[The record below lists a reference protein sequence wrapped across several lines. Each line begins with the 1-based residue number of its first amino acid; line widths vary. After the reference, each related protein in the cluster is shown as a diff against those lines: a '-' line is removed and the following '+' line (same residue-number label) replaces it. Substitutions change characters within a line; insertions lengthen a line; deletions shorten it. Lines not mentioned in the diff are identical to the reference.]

1 VNLFWR
7 RNDCMARCL
16 CAVVALVSASPARA
30 QITAAGCGSPPGPC
44 ASWLEQTIQYAEQAA
59 QLIQETTTAEQE
71 VVNTIKLPETLFQ
84 DASSEIAQITGLAK
98 QADLLVGNTGQFIT
112 NLGASS
118 YPTGPLNNPMAEIVK
133 EQNAISNAI
142 KQLGSVIDVEN
153 PLLAPR
159 ATILAAMNNQS
170 LTAAGRLQALQ
181 AAQGVGATTG
191 QQLHSLETI
200 LLSMAQ
206 GQHATMLSQAD
217 RQALEDKALDVM
229 SQYTVD
235 QPNDPGF

>member
-1 VNLFWR
+1 
-7 RNDCMARCL
+7 
-16 CAVVALVSASPARA
+16 VVALVSVSPARA
-30 QITAAGCGSPPGPC
+30 QLATCGTPPGPC
-44 ASWLEQTIQYAEQAA
+44 ASWLEQTIQYAEQAQ

-71 VVNTIKLPETLFQ
+71 VVNTLKLPGTLFQ
-84 DASSEIAQITGLAK
+84 DASGEVAQITGLARE
-98 QADLLVGNTGQFIT
+98 ADLLVGNTGQFIA

-118 YPTGPLNNPMAEIVK
+118 YPIGPLNNPMAEVVK
-133 EQNAISNAI
+133 EQNAISLAI

-159 ATILAAMNNQS
+159 AAILAAMNSQS

-181 AAQGVGATTG
+181 SAQGVGATTG

-206 GQHATMLSQAD
+206 GQHATMLSKAD
-217 RQALEDKALDVM
+217 RDAMDDKALDVL

>member
-1 VNLFWR
+1 MR
-7 RNDCMARCL
+7 RFL
-16 CAVVALVSASPARA
+16 LSTVAAIALLYGSPADA
-30 QITAAGCGSPPGPC
+30 QAVCTTTDGPC
-44 ASWLEQTIQYAEQAA
+44 ASFPEQLIQYAEQAQ

-71 VVNTIKLPETLFQ
+71 VINTIKLPQTLFQ
-84 DASSEIAQITGLAK
+84 DASGEIAQIAGLAK

-118 YPTGPLNNPMAEIVK
+118 YPVGPLNNPMAEIVK
-133 EQNAISNAI
+133 EQNAISLAI

-170 LTAAGRLQALQ
+170 LTAGGRLQALQ
-181 AAQGVGATTG
+181 SAQSVGATTG

-206 GQHATMLSQAD
+206 GQHATMLSQSD
-217 RQALEDKALDVM
+217 RRAMEDKALDVL
-229 SQYTVD
+229 SQYTAD